1 MDVALTSYRASLDAL
16 FARTGGAS
24 KLGLERTEALLAA
37 SGSPHRALRF
47 FHVAGTN
54 GKGSVCATL
63 DAILRAEGKRVG
75 RYTSPHLI
83 DFRERVLVDG
93 QAIGEDAVV
102 EWIERRT
109 PDIERTGA
117 TFFEATTALAFD
129 YFAAREVD
137 VVVLETGLG
146 GRLDSTNVVTPV
158 VATVTSI
165 GMDHMDLL
173 GDSIEQIAAEK
184 AGIFKSRAAA
194 AIGERDAGIAEVLKR
209 VAAERGSSP
218 VRWIGDGW
226 TPSDVVVDATG
237 TSFTIGEGDA
247 ARRLTTPLIGEHQA
261 WNAATALVTLD
272 AAGDDWSPRDDVLR
286 RALERVFLPG
296 RFQRVGSRIFDV
308 AHNPDGA
315 RVLANTLR
323 TVGVARPLVAVL
335 SVLRDKD
342 WRGIMEA
349 LSGIVDHFML
359 TMAPTAPAER
369 AWDLETALQHARAHG
384 WSSQIVASFDDA
396 LTRADAAGGT
406 VLITGSF
413 HTVGDA
419 MARLQV
425 DPLAG

>member
-1 MDVALTSYRASLDAL
+1 LHY
-16 FARTGGAS
+16 
-24 KLGLERTEALLAA
+24 
-37 SGSPHRALRF
+37 

-63 DAILRAEGKRVG
+63 DALLRAQGKRVG
-75 RYTSPHLI
+75 RYTSPHLV

-93 QAIGEDAVV
+93 EAIGEGEVL

-109 PDIERTGA
+109 PDIERIGA
-117 TFFEATTALAFD
+117 TFFEATSALALE
-129 YFAAREVD
+129 YFATRAVD

-173 GDSIEQIAAEK
+173 GDTIEQIAGEK
-184 AGIFKSRAAA
+184 AGIFKPGRPAV
-194 AIGERDAGIAEVLKR
+194 IGERDDHVSEVLKT
-209 VAAERGSSP
+209 VAADRGASP
-218 VRWIGDGW
+218 VRWIADGW
-226 TPSDVVVDATG
+226 TPAKIEVDTAG
-237 TSFTIGEGDA
+237 THFSLQGVEE
-247 ARRLTTPLIGEHQA
+247 RRLTTPLAGAHQA
-261 WNAATALVTLD
+261 WNAATALLTLD
-272 AAGDDWSPRDDVLR
+272 AAGDSWRMRDDQVQA
-286 RALERVFLPG
+286 ALDRVRLPG
-296 RFQRVGSRIFDV
+296 RFQRVGNRIFDV

-315 RVLANTLR
+315 RALAETLR
-323 TVGVARPLVAVL
+323 SVGAHRPVVAVL

-342 WRGIMEA
+342 WRGVMDA
-349 LSGIVDHFML
+349 LSTIVDHFIL
-359 TMAPTAPAER
+359 TTAPTAPDGR
-369 AWDLETALQHARAHG
+369 AWDVEAALQHARANR
-384 WSSQIVASFDDA
+384 WSSQIVADFDDA

-425 DPLAG
+425 DPLGG